1 MVILMNK
8 PGQLANRLF
17 LFAHFIASAKDHHY
31 KVIAISLDEYAVY
44 FKNFSGSVCPH
55 FPFTFVRKY
64 SKAKSSRRSFYYRV
78 LNKLGRMSLDGKSR
92 FGMLRAGF
100 IATHDDI
107 FDLSRPEIVRQLRKP
122 FCFIRNYFYHDV
134 KRLRKYRNE
143 IAQLFMLSREY
154 AEKVALFAAGMRD
167 GVDIVIGVHIRRGDY
182 KTWRGG
188 QYYFEDDVY
197 TRFIAQAKNLFRG
210 KRIRF
215 LICSNDPVD
224 VSVGGDAD
232 CIVGP
237 GSEIEDLYAL
247 AECDYLIGPP
257 SSYSRW
263 ASFLSYSPLFAIED
277 PEHVLCL
284 EDFKDVF
291 ESPWMTHSTVQPTKA
306 G

>member
-1 MVILMNK
+1 ML
-8 PGQLANRLF
+8 
-17 LFAHFIASAKDHHY
+17 
-31 KVIAISLDEYAVY
+31 
-44 FKNFSGSVCPH
+44 
-55 FPFTFVRKY
+55 
-64 SKAKSSRRSFYYRV
+64 
-78 LNKLGRMSLDGKSR
+78 LNKLGRMVLKNKSR
-92 FGMLRAGF
+92 YGMLRTGL
-100 IATHDDI
+100 IATHSEI
-107 FDLSRPEIVRQLRKP
+107 FDISQKDIVRQLKKP

-134 KRLRKYRNE
+134 KGLKKYRNE
-143 IAQLFMLSREY
+143 IAPLFVLSDEY
-154 AEKVALFAAGMRD
+154 AEKIKSFSKGMRKD
-167 GVDIVIGVHIRRGDY
+167 VEIVIGVHIRRGDY

-197 TRFIAQAKNLFRG
+197 TRFIAQAKNLFSG
-210 KRIRF
+210 KRVRF
-215 LICSNDPVD
+215 LICSNESVD

-232 CIVGP
+232 CIMGP

-277 PEHVLCL
+277 PDHVLCL